1 MLDSISKSF
10 EELNEDKEEHNNPY
24 SINEERL
31 QSIRHRFQ
39 EEAAVLRR
47 VAMLEE
53 HLIKTKLAL
62 RRPNIIR
69 D

>member
-1 MLDSISKSF
+1 MDSIAKSI
-10 EELNEDKEEHNNPY
+10 EELNEDKEEHNHPY
-24 SINEERL
+24 SINEEKL

-62 RRPNIIR
+62 NQQNIIR